1 MTSNGHSSRS
11 LDGIIDSIAES
22 YGANREIDSLESA
35 ALPNRRKVIEALH
48 HLEHIAFLGFY
59 STKILDKHNLRTYL
73 GEHVNTAAEILTEHI
88 ARAVVYGRRGGSA
101 PEASDLEWSR
111 SVVESVF
118 AEIPRLRELLS
129 MDVRAAYHGDP
140 AAYSIEEIVFSYP
153 GIRAI
158 TAHRFAHEF
167 YMRKVPMIPRIMAEC
182 SHNLTGIDIH
192 PGATIGRRF
201 FIDHGTGVV
210 IGETTLIGDDV
221 KLYQGVTLGA
231 ISIPRDDAGAA
242 IREPKRH
249 PTLEN
254 GVTIYSGATILGG
267 NTVIGANS
275 VIGANTWIT
284 ESVPPNTRVSYSAYH
299 ARATQR
305 VQTRSNDGGATP
317 SNPPASAVTAKSE

>member
-1 MTSNGHSSRS
+1 MTSNGHSPSRA
-11 LDGIIDSIAES
+11 LDAIVEGIAQSYAE
-22 YGANREIDSLESA
+22 GREIDSLESA

-48 HLEHIAFLGFY
+48 HLEHVAFMGFY
-59 STKILDKHNLRTYL
+59 STKLLDKDNLRTHL
-73 GEHVNTAAEILTEHI
+73 AEHIHAAAEILTEHI
-88 ARAVVYGRRGGSA
+88 ARAVVYGRRGGPA
-101 PEASDLEWSR
+101 PQATDLEWSR
-111 SVVESVF
+111 AIVESVF
-118 AEIPRLRELLS
+118 AEIPRLRDLLS
-129 MDVRAAYHGDP
+129 MDVRAAYQGDP

-153 GIRAI
+153 GVQAI

-167 YMRKVPMIPRIMAEC
+167 QIRRVPMIPRIMTEC
-182 SHNLTGIDIH
+182 AHNLTGIDIH

-201 FIDHGTGVV
+201 FVDHGTGVV

-231 ISIPRDDAGAA
+231 LSMPRDDAGAL
-242 IREPKRH
+242 IRETKRH

-254 GVTIYSGATILGG
+254 GVTIYAGATILGG

-305 VQTRSNDGGATP
+305 VETRS
-317 SNPPASAVTAKSE
+317 

>member
-1 MTSNGHSSRS
+1 
-11 LDGIIDSIAES
+11 
-22 YGANREIDSLESA
+22 
-35 ALPNRRKVIEALH
+35 
-48 HLEHIAFLGFY
+48 
-59 STKILDKHNLRTYL
+59 
-73 GEHVNTAAEILTEHI
+73 
-88 ARAVVYGRRGGSA
+88 
-101 PEASDLEWSR
+101 
-111 SVVESVF
+111 
-118 AEIPRLRELLS
+118 
-129 MDVRAAYHGDP
+129 
-140 AAYSIEEIVFSYP
+140 VFSYP
-153 GIRAI
+153 GIQAI

-167 YMRKVPMIPRIMAEC
+167 QARRVPMIPRIMAEC
-182 SHNLTGIDIH
+182 AHNTTGIDIH

-231 ISIPRDDAGAA
+231 LSMPRDEAGAL
-242 IREPKRH
+242 IRETKRH

-254 GVTIYSGATILGG
+254 GVTIYAGATILGG

-305 VQTRSNDGGATP
+305 VETRS
-317 SNPPASAVTAKSE
+317 